1 MKKLYNSPQLEIVK
15 FTAMEAMADSYGAG
29 ESGDIYD
36 TLPEEDQED

>member
-15 FTAMEAMADSYGAG
+15 FTAMEAMADNNLSA
-29 ESGDIYD
+29 EPGDIYD